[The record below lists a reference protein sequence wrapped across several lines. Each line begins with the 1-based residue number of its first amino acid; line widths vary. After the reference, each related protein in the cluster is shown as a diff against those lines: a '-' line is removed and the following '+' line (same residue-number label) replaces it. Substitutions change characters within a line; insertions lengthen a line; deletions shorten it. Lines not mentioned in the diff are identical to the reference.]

1 MSRPTRLIN
10 LIFALLLSLSFFIG
24 WVIYDKTRVP
34 RAKIG
39 FRLLKHFRFSHE
51 RELKEWKEKVLRRRV
66 DYQIQTFR
74 GESCI
79 RARSRNAASALYYK
93 TKIDINKFPILSWR
107 WHVFEFPKKKLEES
121 LTNAKE
127 DDFGARIYVIFP
139 SFFVGGMKALEYI
152 WAESLPRGNVSSSPY
167 SKNIKLIVLESGHN
181 EKGGL
186 IREERDLYQD
196 YKMAFGE
203 KPKGKIS
210 AVAIMTDS
218 DSTGTSAEAVYD
230 DIKLEYKE
238 EIEK

>member
-1 MSRPTRLIN
+1 MPRPTRLIK
-10 LIFALLLSLSFFIG
+10 LLFALLLSLSFLIG
-24 WVIYDKTRVP
+24 LAIYDKTRVP

-39 FRLLKHFRFSHE
+39 FRLLKHFRFSHK
-51 RELKEWKEKVLRRRV
+51 RELNEWKEKVLKGRV
-66 DYQIQTFR
+66 NYEIQTFK
-74 GESCI
+74 GESCV
-79 RARSRNAASALYYK
+79 RALSRNTASALYYK

-107 WHVFEFPKKKLEES
+107 WNVFEFPKKKLDES
-121 LTNAKE
+121 LTDTKE

-139 SFFVGGMKALEYI
+139 SFFVGGAKVLEYI
-152 WAESLPRGNVSSSPY
+152 WTESLPKGNVSSSPY
-167 SKNIKLIVLESGHN
+167 TKNIKLIVLQSGHN
-181 EKGGL
+181 QKGDL
-186 IREERDLYQD
+186 IREERNLYQD

-203 KPKGKIS
+203 EPKGKIG